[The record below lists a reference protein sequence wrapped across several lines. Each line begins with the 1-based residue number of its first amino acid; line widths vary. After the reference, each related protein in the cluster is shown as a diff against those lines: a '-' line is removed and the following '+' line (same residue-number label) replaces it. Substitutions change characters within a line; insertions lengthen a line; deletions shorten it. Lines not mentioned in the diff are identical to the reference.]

1 MPSSELAQRISRQL
15 DQLGPK
21 ERQLAEFLL
30 THEAELAIYSS
41 ADMARLAN
49 VSKPVVSRF
58 FKRLGYDGF
67 MEVRNDLRRL
77 QTSGSPLLADEAL
90 TDLDTLLASHQAQE
104 ARNWQLTLAELQNR
118 PLMEIAD
125 VLCTAR
131 RVKLLGLRNSYPV
144 ALHWRQQ
151 LLQLRPGVELIPQP
165 GQTLAEELANLE
177 AGDLVIL
184 VALRRR
190 PAVLKRL
197 MAWLATSPARTL
209 LVTDPT
215 GLELAAHATWALPC
229 HQISPGGFA
238 SYASAMALVSLLC
251 NLCQQQHPESQRVQA
266 IDGLY
271 AELEELEPPFGG

>member
-1 MPSSELAQRISRQL
+1 MPSSELSQRISRQL

-41 ADMARLAN
+41 ADMARLAK

-58 FKRLGYDGF
+58 FKRLGYDSF
-67 MEVRNDLRRL
+67 QAVRTDLRRL
-77 QTSGSPLLADEAL
+77 QTSGSPLLATEAM

-104 ARNWQLTLAELQNR
+104 ARNWQLTLAELQHK
-118 PLMEIAD
+118 PLDAIAEA
-125 VLCTAR
+125 LCGAR

-151 LLQLRPGVELIPQP
+151 LLQLRADVALLPLP
-165 GQTLAEELANLE
+165 GQTLGEDLANL
-177 AGDLVIL
+177 APGDLVVL

-190 PAVLKRL
+190 PALLKRL
-197 MAWLATSPARTL
+197 MPRLAASPAQTL
-209 LVTDPT
+209 LITDPT

-229 HQISPGGFA
+229 HQLSPGGFA

-251 NLCQQQHPESQRVQA
+251 NLCQQRYPATARVNA
-266 IDGLY
+266 IDALY
-271 AELEELEPPFGG
+271 DELGELEG